1 MIDYANGVETMYSPN
16 YKKLDDY
23 YYILWNVSSPPSTT
37 ARGET
42 GCLS

>member
-16 YKKLDDY
+16 YIKKLDDY
-23 YYILWNVSSPPSTT
+23 YYMERLNPVNY
-37 ARGET
+37 GGGD